1 MVAAAGMG
9 RYMRMV
15 VGGYMGKVAWMG
27 GGIFALR
34 RPRPTVDIGGH
45 TVARYAVPARV
56 GGRLAPIGRNAIR
69 CCKPTANSL

>member
-1 MVAAAGMG
+1 MHMVAAAGMG

-34 RPRPTVDIGGH
+34 RPRPYSRNWRAYCCEVCRASAGGWA
-45 TVARYAVPARV
+45 TR
-56 GGRLAPIGRNAIR
+56 
-69 CCKPTANSL
+69 ANW